1 MDFTVEN
8 ITREAMTM
16 EDIAPLPIPKE
27 QLLHSRYQCNFI
39 FILLGLTYI
48 LWYTR
53 EVVEAG
59 RWFQRANNLDVEALW
74 DEVNDMPEFG
84 DFWEELGM
92 MVFAIDLLWWRLWW
106 FNLEIYDVLLH
117 IIRLRLILKS
127 SLLNVDSFIRV
138 HIPLSDTE
146 FDFLFMFILRSQRR
160 SRERTRRRLRA
171 MEVRHNQQ
179 LSLSHPILTRP
190 SSRQDHASPPPDSPP
205 RFPLSPTPTND
216 SEPELSFA
224 SGDPANPRNW
234 PAWRK
239 WSIIIAITLVDL
251 TVSWGA
257 SGYSP
262 AETEMEQ
269 IFGVGAE
276 VGTLGLS
283 LYVLGLAL
291 GPMTLAPL
299 SEYFGRSPIYIISYG
314 VFLCLILGT
323 ALVQN
328 LGGFL
333 VLRFFAGL
341 FSAVTIANF
350 GGTIADLFTSTET
363 GPAMSVFLWAATVGS
378 PSGYFL
384 FSFIA
389 ATKGLRSV
397 FWALLGISGGFWLI
411 MILVLRETRHSIILS
426 RLHKHHRQTSKQ
438 PIPQRIKLAAGNLYQ
453 KALKRPFTF
462 LFTEPIVQFCA
473 LYNGYLYGLS
483 FLFNSAFVIV
493 FGAQGHGFGTIDTG
507 LCFLGICVGITLGPI
522 TTAIFQEPYYQRK
535 LKRSNRKP
543 NPEDRVML
551 GKVAGITFPIS
562 LFWFAWTSYS
572 FIHFIVPILAS
583 ALWGWSFYTLILMTY
598 TYTEDSYHTFSA
610 SALAGIGLIRNIA
623 GAGFPLFG
631 RQMYGRLGNQGA
643 SSLLA
648 GLACL
653 MVPIPFLLGRF
664 GERLRGRS
672 RWAGVGEE
680 GGGSEGVERR
690 EAEGKDDEV

>member
-1 MDFTVEN
+1 
-8 ITREAMTM
+8 
-16 EDIAPLPIPKE
+16 
-27 QLLHSRYQCNFI
+27 
-39 FILLGLTYI
+39 
-48 LWYTR
+48 
-53 EVVEAG
+53 
-59 RWFQRANNLDVEALW
+59 
-74 DEVNDMPEFG
+74 MPEFG

-127 SLLNVDSFIRV
+127 SLLNVD
-138 HIPLSDTE
+138 
-146 FDFLFMFILRSQRR
+146 
-160 SRERTRRRLRA
+160 
-171 MEVRHNQQ
+171 N
-179 LSLSHPILTRP
+179 
-190 SSRQDHASPPPDSPP
+190 
-205 RFPLSPTPTND
+205 
-216 SEPELSFA
+216 
-224 SGDPANPRNW
+224 
-234 PAWRK
+234 
-239 WSIIIAITLVDL
+239 L

-299 SEYFGRSPIYIISYG
+299 SE
-314 VFLCLILGT
+314 
-323 ALVQN
+323 N

-341 FSAVTIANF
+341 FSAVTI
-350 GGTIADLFTSTET
+350 
-363 GPAMSVFLWAATVGS
+363 VGS